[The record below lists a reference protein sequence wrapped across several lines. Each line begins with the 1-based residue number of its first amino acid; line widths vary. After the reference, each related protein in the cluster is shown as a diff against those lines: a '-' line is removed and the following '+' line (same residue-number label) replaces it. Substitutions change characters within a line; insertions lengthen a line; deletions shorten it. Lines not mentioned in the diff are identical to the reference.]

1 MDLAKKEAT
10 RIAAAATKSKVA
22 ATTTISKVVYHQ
34 AIMAKLRLTMVPS
47 TATEVCWQL
56 ILVDQNALIEQ
67 MILASLRLAIDLD
80 YSLDL
85 YSMSWR
91 YYSYHWTRLTPLCHS
106 IDPPS

>member
-10 RIAAAATKSKVA
+10 RIAAA
-22 ATTTISKVVYHQ
+22 TTISKVVYQQ

-47 TATEVCWQL
+47 TAATEVCWQL
-56 ILVDQNALIEQ
+56 ILVDQSALTERT
-67 MILASLRLAIDLD
+67 ILANLRLAIDLD